1 MGEGDHMHISGKR
14 GSIHTFLF
22 TLILL
27 EKAGFPWVTSA
38 MREEMIDTDVLRIIF
53 FIPMKK

>member
-1 MGEGDHMHISGKR
+1 MHISGKR

-27 EKAGFPWVTSA
+27 EKAGFPWVSSA
-38 MREEMIDTDVLRIIF
+38 MREEIIDTDVLKIIF